1 MHKKL
6 LFICLFVI
14 TSGTYAQVQPED
26 SLINLLKVEEGSE
39 KIQILN
45 VLARTFTVNRPDTSL
60 LISGEVL
67 KLLIDNPDK
76 NQQSEALGN
85 MAECYWYMSVF
96 DSSAIFYTAAIRLA
110 EETNDRKKQS
120 RFLNGLGTVLY
131 QMGDP
136 AKALVQMKRASEIK
150 LEDGDL
156 TGYAIISCNMG
167 AALLGLGRSREAVS
181 LLRDAEKRLESSPYK
196 GIRANLYNTLGAVY
210 QSGLNEYDSAA
221 ACYTKN
227 IDMLANEPELDAYAL
242 SAHHNLGEVY
252 LMKGLTNKA
261 EEEFNKALEI
271 STRLRRRFE
280 QISIYNNLSKV
291 AEARNNYKKALFYK
305 IRQTEINDSVF
316 SEERQTIVQDLE
328 TKYRSEKKDARIKQQ
343 QLELEIQ
350 NNRFLRIILFAS
362 TGLLVLIFVLIYL
375 YVQKHNRELIEKTK
389 DRIFQNIVHDIRTPL
404 TLIRGPV
411 EVLKSEENLSP
422 AATENLIRIEK
433 NAGRLM
439 KLADEL
445 LLAARLGRN
454 EYSIQQY
461 TGNVSDFCHNITD
474 SFRSEADARNIN
486 LLFHSNLM
494 PEALIFPA
502 AALDKILSNLLSNA
516 LKFTLPGGIVSVS
529 VTYKDS
535 GITLTVSDTG
545 KGIAKQEISKL
556 YERFYRSEKE
566 IHTTGFGIGLSIV
579 ADLLKL
585 AGGRIETESEEGK
598 GTRFTVFLPAEKIE
612 EPDSLNTGTDDSA
625 LILIMEDD
633 TETASFIA
641 SLLSTKGF
649 RILRAGNGKDG
660 VKLAE
665 QNLPDLII
673 SDMMM
678 PLMDGTEAT
687 EIIKSHP
694 LTAHIPLILLSARSV
709 DTARLEGL
717 NAGADG
723 YLSKPFIPDEL
734 TQLVENLLKTSENQR
749 QQIVRN
755 VGNSEKSVSQRI
767 GGDDM
772 YLSGLIKIIEEH
784 LEDAEFSVNELAS
797 EANISRSQLHRK
809 ITTLT
814 GLSTTHFIRN
824 VRLEFAIDLLRKNA
838 GNVSDVAYACGF
850 TSPSYFSRSFTEYF
864 GKSPSEFLK

>member
-362 TGLLVLIFVLIYL
+362 IGLLVLIFVLIYL

-474 SFRSEADARNIN
+474 SFRSEADARNIT
-486 LLFHSNLM
+486 LLFQSNLM

-516 LKFTLPGGIVSVS
+516 LKFTLPGGIVNVS

-535 GITLTVSDTG
+535 GIILTVSDTG
-545 KGIAKQEISKL
+545 KGIAKQEIFKL
-556 YERFYRSEKE
+556 YKRFYRSEKE
-566 IHTTGFGIGLSIV
+566 THTTGFGIGLSIV

-678 PLMDGTEAT
+678 PLMDGAEAT